1 MSVVDGH
8 LKVYGI
14 DVLRIADGSIVLRVT
29 SGDTMALCVVIGERV
44 EHHQVT
50 SRSDSLT
57 ICISYLPRQVERQV
71 VMIGICFLYLDT
83 HNRNRLHQPL
93 ASALSTTR

>member
-14 DVLRIADGSIVLRVT
+14 DNLRIADGSIVLRVT

-44 EHHQVT
+44 VAPPGH
-50 SRSDSLT
+50 
-57 ICISYLPRQVERQV
+57 IPI
-71 VMIGICFLYLDT
+71 
-83 HNRNRLHQPL
+83 
-93 ASALSTTR
+93 